1 MQLNPDRA
9 ELVSAAT
16 DLLLAAIAVVGCVRV
31 RRRDWQAVFALTALG
46 SLLGAWIHGLER
58 PAPDASWWWWPLDF
72 ALAGALVAFGTAAAR
87 DRSGEERARHV
98 QSLIIALAA
107 LALLL
112 SRVYP
117 ASFLPMLAFQGAV
130 LVVAGV
136 SWLALAQVPPHTGA
150 GRLAA
155 GCAVAMLAAGVGAL
169 GLRTE
174 GSLPLD
180 ANSQYH
186 LILAPALLLWISG
199 ARATVLATDARA
211 RRTTS

>member
-1 MQLNPDRA
+1 MQLNSDRA

-31 RRRDWQAVFALTALG
+31 RRRDWRVFFALTALG
-46 SLLGAWIHGLER
+46 SFLGAWIHGLER
-58 PAPDASWWWWPLDF
+58 PAPDASLWWLPLDV
-72 ALAGALVAFGTAAAR
+72 ALTGALIAFGLAAAR
-87 DRSGEERARHV
+87 DRWGEEYVLHAKCI
-98 QSLIIALAA
+98 LLMLAPIV
-107 LALLL
+107 L
-112 SRVYP
+112 SFSRTHP
-117 ASFLPMLAFQGAV
+117 SSFVPMLVFQGAV
-130 LVVAGV
+130 LLGAGAA
-136 SWLALAQVPPHTGA
+136 WLALAHDPAHAGA

-155 GCAVAMLAAGVGAL
+155 GCAVALLAAGVGAL

-174 GSLPLD
+174 GPLPLD

-199 ARATVLATDARA
+199 ARATVLAAAARA